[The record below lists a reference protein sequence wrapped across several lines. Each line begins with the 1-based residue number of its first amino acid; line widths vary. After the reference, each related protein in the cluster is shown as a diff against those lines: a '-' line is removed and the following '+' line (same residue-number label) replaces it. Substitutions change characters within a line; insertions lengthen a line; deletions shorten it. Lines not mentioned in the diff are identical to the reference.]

1 MCTCEEQYGSQA
13 ALGALVLSTMWVQV
27 FPILINIFQ
36 KKVLSS
42 FCMEI
47 NAPRIRILLNVFNKL
62 VSFLFTCLP
71 VLALKVCA
79 ITSQLQISVFNR
91 TFKKIFPLKVKSAFR

>member
-13 ALGALVLSTMWVQV
+13 TFGALVLSTMWVQV
-27 FPILINIFQ
+27 FPILINIFS

-42 FCMEI
+42 FYMEI

-62 VSFLFTCLP
+62 VSFLFT
-71 VLALKVCA
+71 
-79 ITSQLQISVFNR
+79 
-91 TFKKIFPLKVKSAFR
+91 